1 MHSPLNGAIECDC
14 WFQIFL
20 LFHPADGM
28 MILNDFKCPLTLA
41 NPLSPC
47 LASEVLGS
55 GLPADRLLAGRVGW
69 WRGRTW
75 MPHMGLRQVQMED
88 IAIGNQQQKLCSDC
102 QVWVRS
108 RSASRI
114 FWIQACRPF
123 EIILARQSRLAALIS
138 CLPELVGGK
147 ICRKPNM

>member
-1 MHSPLNGAIECDC
+1 MHYPLNGAIECDC

-41 NPLSPC
+41 NPPSPC

-69 WRGRTW
+69 WRGHTW
-75 MPHMGLRQVQMED
+75 MHAHMGLRQVQMED
-88 IAIGNQQQKLCSDC
+88 IAIGNKQQNLCSDC
-102 QVWVRS
+102 QVWGG
-108 RSASRI
+108 SAEVLLESSE
-114 FWIQACRPF
+114 FRP
-123 EIILARQSRLAALIS
+123 AGRLKSYWHQDNQDLQ
-138 CLPELVGGK
+138 P
-147 ICRKPNM
+147 